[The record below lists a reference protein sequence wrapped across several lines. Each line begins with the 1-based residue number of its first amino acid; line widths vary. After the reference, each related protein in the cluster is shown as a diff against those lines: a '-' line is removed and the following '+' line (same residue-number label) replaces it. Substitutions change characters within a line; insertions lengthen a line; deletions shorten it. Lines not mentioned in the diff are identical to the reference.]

1 MSSSGR
7 GFARADRPR
16 RWYNRGMK
24 TTSRPTRDQPI
35 SPERTARYRAG
46 LRRRQ
51 AEADARLHARFKR
64 AWELARA
71 GADALRSRFGATEVL
86 VFGSLTDESR
96 FDSRSDIDLAA
107 RGIREE
113 DYLDALG
120 ALFDVSTE
128 FLFDLVLIEHASP
141 RLQRRI
147 EENGLPL

>member
-1 MSSSGR
+1 
-7 GFARADRPR
+7 
-16 RWYNRGMK
+16 MK
-24 TTSRPTRDQPI
+24 RTPTPAGHEPI
-35 SPERTARYRAG
+35 SPERMARYRAG

-51 AEADARLHARFKR
+51 AEADARRHARFLR

-71 GADALRSRFGATEVL
+71 GAEALRSRFGATEVL

-96 FDSRSDIDLAA
+96 FHTHSDIDLAA

-128 FLFDLVLIEHASP
+128 FLFDLVLIEYASP
-141 RLQRRI
+141 RLQKRI
-147 EENGLPL
+147 AEDGQAI